1 MGIILLKFSF
11 ACSRSTWWAETK
23 HNGFEFRN
31 PSVQKLSLLKRMSEL
46 IFKSLD
52 FDVKT
57 IFSNLASIF
66 QRIVVYIYIT
76 YRLLVSSN
84 NKIKVEQWLFRF
96 FSTACRSV
104 ARKIY
109 SLTNTT
115 RTSLSPRGNI
125 IVSAKTNDPGGTHK
139 MKKAI
144 QNFPISLR
152 VIIFEQADS

>member
-1 MGIILLKFSF
+1 M
-11 ACSRSTWWAETK
+11 
-23 HNGFEFRN
+23 
-31 PSVQKLSLLKRMSEL
+31 SLLKRMSEL

-52 FDVKT
+52 FNVQT
-57 IFSNLASIF
+57 IFSNPASIF
-66 QRIVVYIYIT
+66 QRIAVYIYIT

-84 NKIKVEQWLFRF
+84 NKIKVEQSLFRF

-104 ARKIY
+104 AAAREIY
-109 SLTNTT
+109 SLINTI

-125 IVSAKTNDPGGTHK
+125 IVSAKTNDPAGTHK

-144 QNFPISLR
+144 QNFPTSLR